1 MKCEKC
7 GGETSILHNGIC
19 FDCAAAEGTLPK
31 VRREK
36 CVKCGKEVGLLID
49 GVCGDCAFDLGYYVE
64 KLKKKK
70 TNPTEPEMGKTR
82 PCVVEGTWKGIWH
95 GWVKAA
101 VEFYGIVEDEAGDIY
116 RVKCESIRF
125 LDTKEQM
132 GKLDPYFERAKGR
145 PDE

>member
-36 CVKCGKEVGLLID
+36 CGKEVELQ
-49 GVCGDCAFDLGYYVE
+49 GYYVE

-101 VEFYGIVEDEAGDIY
+101 VEFYGIVEDETGAIY

-125 LDTKEQM
+125 LDTEEQM